1 MTDVIQRNAANI
13 VALSVLLF
21 TNAVTVTDNT
31 SLAPT
36 PAPPQDALR
45 INPFNLELTA
55 KLLTA

>member
-36 PAPPQDALR
+36 PAPPQDDLR
-45 INPFNLELTA
+45 LNPFHLELTA